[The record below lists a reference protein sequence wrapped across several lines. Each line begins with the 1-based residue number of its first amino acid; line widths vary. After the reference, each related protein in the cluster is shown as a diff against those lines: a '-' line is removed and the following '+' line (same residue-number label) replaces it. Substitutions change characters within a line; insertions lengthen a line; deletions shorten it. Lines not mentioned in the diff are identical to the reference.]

1 MQVKTTKTPLHINQ
15 DGSYQKQT
23 MGGKKKEEKD
33 TQKETIKC
41 GKDVEKLELLY
52 ATGRSVKQCN
62 HYT

>member
-1 MQVKTTKTPLHINQ
+1 
-15 DGSYQKQT
+15 

-52 ATGRSVKQCN
+52 ATGRSVK
-62 HYT
+62 